1 MKITWFVAAATLL
14 AACGETKPAAQ
25 SVPAADSTQRI
36 QAPPPD
42 RIAPAPEMTVRPADP
57 VVKQKADST
66 KPAAPIRKADDRL
79 RDSAFGPKFTVDSNG
94 KVRPLKRPQ

>member
-1 MKITWFVAAATLL
+1 MRITRFVAAATLV

-42 RIAPAPEMTVRPADP
+42 RIAPAPEMTLKPADP
-57 VVKQKADST
+57 VAKPKADTT
-66 KPAAPIRKADDRL
+66 KPAAPMQKADDRL
-79 RDSAFGPKFTVDSNG
+79 RDSAFGPKFTVDSTG
-94 KVRPLKRPQ
+94 KVTKIKKP